1 MKLGSGFADV
11 VATTNAGSERVK
23 TGNEDNKKRA
33 AIFLGCSFFWW
44 RVICRTEAFSADW
57 NSPAELRERPE
68 GDRLI
73 AFLLCFKFQVFLV

>member
-1 MKLGSGFADV
+1 M
-11 VATTNAGSERVK
+11 K

-33 AIFLGCSFFWW
+33 AFFQSCSFFWW
-44 RVICRTEAFSADW
+44 RVVCGTEAFSADW

-73 AFLLCFKFQVFLV
+73 AFLLIVDFQLTIVDFRFI